1 MTVNVPLLA
10 RIKTTHFTLH
20 ERWCW
25 SPLFNWDSI
34 LVTIHERR
42 LAEWPSFSHHVGPNV
57 IKRQTRNQR
66 PKLLKRQV
74 LTPQQQ
80 AELRCSAGEKF
91 ISFFLTEPLLFQ
103 LEFHISSWLIPI
115 YSTLLLLS
123 HISRKKLM
131 GVIIHISIR
140 EKVFWNS
147 NAQKNYPP
155 TIPYCLCQTAVLHV
169 SLLV

>member
-1 MTVNVPLLA
+1 MTGNVALLA

-42 LAEWPSFSHHVGPNV
+42 LAEWPSFRHHVGPSV
-57 IKRQTRNQR
+57 IKGQTRNQR
-66 PKLLKRQV
+66 PELLKRRV

-80 AELRCSAGEKF
+80 AGLKCSAGEKF
-91 ISFFLTEPLLFQ
+91 IRFFSLSHCTFQ
-103 LEFHISSWLIPI
+103 LEFHISSLIPI
-115 YSTLLLLS
+115 YSTLLPSS
-123 HISRKKLM
+123 HISHKKLM

-155 TIPYCLCQTAVLHV
+155 AIPYCSCQTAVLDV
-169 SLLV
+169 SMLV